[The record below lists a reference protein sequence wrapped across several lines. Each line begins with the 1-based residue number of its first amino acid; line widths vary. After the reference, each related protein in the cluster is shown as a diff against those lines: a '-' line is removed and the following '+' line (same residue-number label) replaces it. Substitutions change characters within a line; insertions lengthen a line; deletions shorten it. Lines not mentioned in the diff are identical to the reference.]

1 MTWPAARTAI
11 QAALDGL
18 TVSSPHSETLTA
30 YEYPTPGHVEQ
41 DVVPVAFVVPPPRR
55 VERMPSSWQRLHID
69 VTVRFLLGGA
79 EQDFED
85 LSERAEAWIDAAIT
99 AFDSEITL
107 GGAVD
112 VVSNQNFTGLVFYED
127 HTRAWGFEMGLTLQI
142 SAAKTLTA

>member
-1 MTWPAARTAI
+1 
-11 QAALDGL
+11 
-18 TVSSPHSETLTA
+18 
-30 YEYPTPGHVEQ
+30 
-41 DVVPVAFVVPPPRR
+41 
-55 VERMPSSWQRLHID
+55 
-69 VTVRFLLGGA
+69 TVRFLLGGA